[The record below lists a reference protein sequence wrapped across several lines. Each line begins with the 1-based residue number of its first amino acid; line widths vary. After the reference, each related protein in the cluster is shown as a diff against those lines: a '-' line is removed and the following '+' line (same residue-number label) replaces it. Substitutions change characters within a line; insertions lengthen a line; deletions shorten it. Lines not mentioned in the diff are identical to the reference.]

1 MNYVV
6 AVVSFYE
13 IVNCN
18 NTGARQ
24 TPSIHPSIEYPL
36 LRTEALSLVLP
47 SCNCGLVSPMAYR
60 IRGAD
65 THQIKDSPDKL
76 LFLRISTCDAGHFVG
91 EVALLQILKMS
102 RQPLP
107 P

>member
-1 MNYVV
+1 
-6 AVVSFYE
+6 
-13 IVNCN
+13 
-18 NTGARQ
+18 
-24 TPSIHPSIEYPL
+24 
-36 LRTEALSLVLP
+36 
-47 SCNCGLVSPMAYR
+47 MAYR